1 MFHEASSLSLSGIL
15 PRPAN
20 RERPDETLLFS
31 VTLFRFLRNGYFSAN
46 PYRARPPY
54 YPGHNLCRT
63 RDMKQSHDF
72 PCVLVSRG

>member
-46 PYRARPPY
+46 PYTRPAPLLPRPQFMPHAWY
-54 YPGHNLCRT
+54 ETKP
-63 RDMKQSHDF
+63 
-72 PCVLVSRG
+72 